1 MKKFVFSLEKVLDFK
16 QQTLEVQKNELAV
29 LQSKLQELEREIDE
43 LNGKFA
49 QSNREMTEAMQKGI
63 LASDIAIYKMYFD
76 TLNRQIQKLLKEKLK
91 IAELIVRKK
100 ADVVQTNSE
109 ISGFEKLRD
118 KQLAEYLK
126 RVQKIEEQA
135 VEEFVSQA
143 RGVAI

>member
-29 LQSKLQELEREIDE
+29 LQSKLQELEREIDD
-43 LNGKFA
+43 LNSKFA
-49 QSNREMTEAMQKGI
+49 QSNHEMTEAMQKGI
-63 LASDIAIYKMYFD
+63 SASDITIYKMYFD
-76 TLNRQIQKLLKEKLK
+76 TLNRQIQKLLKDKLK
-91 IAELIVRKK
+91 ISELITKKK

-118 KQLAEYLK
+118 KQLTEYLK
-126 RVQKIEEQA
+126 SVQKSEEQA